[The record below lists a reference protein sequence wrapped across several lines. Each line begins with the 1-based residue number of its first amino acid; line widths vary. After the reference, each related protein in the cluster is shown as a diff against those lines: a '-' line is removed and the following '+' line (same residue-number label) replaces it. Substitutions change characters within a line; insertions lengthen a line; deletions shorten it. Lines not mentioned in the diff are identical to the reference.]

1 MLTQR
6 TNSTTPASQFRK
18 GLGIPAALLTLLT
31 LGACSAETGPPSAD
45 ALDNTYEQEV
55 AEKPETLEQAI
66 ADPAE
71 YVGETLTVTGEI
83 VKSYGPQAF
92 AIREEEYF
100 SADEAMLV
108 ITNDPEAAALNE
120 GEYVELTGEVQILAV
135 ADLDQEYNVA
145 LDNDVVEEIEVTY
158 AESPFFVAEDIQFQ
172 QVPAD
177 S

>member
-1 MLTQR
+1 
-6 TNSTTPASQFRK
+6 
-18 GLGIPAALLTLLT
+18 
-31 LGACSAETGPPSAD
+31 
-45 ALDNTYEQEV
+45 
-55 AEKPETLEQAI
+55 
-66 ADPAE
+66 
-71 YVGETLTVTGEI
+71 
-83 VKSYGPQAF
+83 
-92 AIREEEYF
+92 
-100 SADEAMLV
+100 MLV

-120 GEYVELTGEVQILAV
+120 GEYVELTGEVQILAA

>member
-1 MLTQR
+1 LALVRLKLVRLVQR
-6 TNSTTPASQFRK
+6 CSTTPTSK
-18 GLGIPAALLTLLT
+18 K
-31 LGACSAETGPPSAD
+31 
-45 ALDNTYEQEV
+45 EV
-55 AEKPETLEQAI
+55 AEQPETLEQAI

-71 YVGETLTVTGEI
+71 YVGETLTISGEV

-108 ITNDPEAAALNE
+108 VTNDPEAAALNE
-120 GEYVELTGEVQILAV
+120 GEYVELTGEVQILTV

-145 LDNDVVEEIEVTY
+145 LDNDIVEEIEVTY
-158 AESPFFVAEDIQFQ
+158 AESPFFVAENIQMQ
-172 QVPAD
+172 QVPAG